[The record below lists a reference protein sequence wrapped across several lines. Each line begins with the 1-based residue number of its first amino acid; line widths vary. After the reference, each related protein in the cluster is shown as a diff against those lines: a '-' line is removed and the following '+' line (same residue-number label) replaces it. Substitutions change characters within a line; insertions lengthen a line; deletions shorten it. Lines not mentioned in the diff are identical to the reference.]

1 MSIKESIV
9 HGCKKFGRAVYAK
22 SPTLLV
28 IGGTVGLVIAGVVAC
43 KETKEKFDQI
53 VTEHKE
59 QVQLAKDIRD
69 GVVELESSKGL
80 EGDEKAYRKHLA
92 YVYLCTTWKF
102 IKAYFPALLL
112 GGASVAGIFGGFGIL
127 NGWHKIAVAECYA
140 YATTLKDYRG
150 RVQDILGFDKE
161 REIFLNAENA
171 IRTDTEVD
179 PETGEE
185 TPQSYETLVGKER
198 KGPFSYICDE
208 STMCSFAMYRS
219 DADFRNGLYIKV
231 RTAMEYLSR
240 HDQITLYDLMRHF
253 WNDEYLRKHSET
265 FTHGWWADNPFTEP
279 LDPICPITYDV
290 KLISEPGQPRR
301 YEVTFYPQGDIV
313 HAMAAK
319 REQDRRARKFTKDIR
334 TTVRPAAA
342 TA

>member
-1 MSIKESIV
+1 MGFKESLV
-9 HGCKKFGRAVYAK
+9 HGCKKVGRAIYAK
-22 SPTLLV
+22 SPTLLA
-28 IGGTVGLVIAGVVAC
+28 IGGTVGLVVAGVIAC
-43 KETKEKFDQI
+43 KETKEHFDDI
-53 VTEHKE
+53 IAEHREK
-59 QVQLAKDIRD
+59 VQLAKDIRD
-69 GVVELESSKGL
+69 GVVELESAEGL

-92 YVYLCTTWKF
+92 YVYCCTLWKF
-102 IKAYFPALLL
+102 VKCYFPAILLA
-112 GGASVAGIFGGFGIL
+112 GASVTGIFGGFGIL
-127 NGWHKIAVAECYA
+127 NGWHKAAVAECYA
-140 YATTLKDYRG
+140 YATTLTSYRG
-150 RVQDILGFDKE
+150 RMQNILGFEKE
-161 REIFLNAENA
+161 QEIFLDAERTV
-171 IRTDTEVD
+171 RTDTVTD

-185 TPQSYETLVGKER
+185 KEKSYETLVGKER

-290 KLISEPGQPRR
+290 KMISEPGQPRR

-319 REQDRRARKFTKDIR
+319 REQERKERKFSKDIR
-334 TTVRPAAA
+334 TRVRPAV
-342 TA
+342 